1 MSYQAPL
8 EDVQHIL
15 THITDIDQFISDG
28 LAEALDSELVSAILD
43 EAGKFAADQ
52 LAPLNQVGDQ
62 QGCSLKNGNLT
73 TPNGW
78 QEAYTQWKDAGWAAL
93 SAPEEFGGQNLPHLL
108 SQAVSEFWNSSNLA
122 FGLCPLL
129 TQGAV
134 DAIADHANDELK
146 QTYLEKM
153 VSGEWTG
160 TMNLTEAQAG
170 SDLSA
175 VRTKATPNGDGTY
188 AIKGTKIFITYG
200 EHNLTE
206 NIIHLVLAR
215 LPDAPEGTKGISL
228 FLVPKFILDENG
240 NPGKRNDLICSGI
253 EHKLGIHASPTC
265 TMSFGDNE
273 GATGYLVGEEN
284 RGLHAM
290 FTMMN
295 LARLSVGTQGVAIME
310 RSAQA
315 AINYAD
321 DRTQGAAL
329 GSPRGTSDPIIKHPD
344 VRRNISLMK
353 AMTMASRAIC
363 LMTAKYIDISIRAVN
378 EEEKKAA
385 AEKAALLTP
394 IAKAFSTDCAV
405 EATSIGVQVH
415 GGMGY
420 VEETGAAQHM
430 RDARILPIY
439 EGTNGI
445 QALDLLFRKIS
456 LDGGKTL
463 KSFMK
468 EMSEIQQASNETT
481 ELQNQLGSYL
491 SSALNDLTETVQ
503 FLETEF
509 KAEGNNNP
517 STLYYAATPL
527 LRLLGLCLGGS
538 YLIKGALNAEKAN
551 EPQAEKQKALAS
563 IFAHQFL
570 TQTSGLKQQIIKGAA
585 SLETETNKIFGT

>member
-8 EDVQHIL
+8 EDIRHIL
-15 THITDIDQFISDG
+15 KHVTDIDQFIEAG
-28 LAEALDSELVSAILD
+28 LAPTLDADLVNAILD
-43 EAGKFAADQ
+43 EAGKFATTQ
-52 LAPLNQVGDQ
+52 LAPLNQVGDK
-62 QGCSLKNGNLT
+62 QGCKLEDGTVT
-73 TPNGW
+73 TPDGW
-78 QEAYTQWKDAGWAAL
+78 QEAYNQWKDAGWAAL
-93 SAPEEFGGQNLPHLL
+93 SAPEEFGGQHLPHLL
-108 SQAVSEFWNSSNLA
+108 SQAVCEFWNSSNLA

-134 DAIADHANDELK
+134 DAIADHASDELK

-160 TMNLTEAQAG
+160 TMNLTEPQAG

-175 VRTKATPNGDGTY
+175 VHTKAIPNGDGTY

-200 EHNLTE
+200 EHSLTE

-215 LPDAPEGTKGISL
+215 LPDAPAGTKGISL

-273 GATGYLVGEEN
+273 GATGYLIGEEN

-295 LARLSVGTQGVAIME
+295 LARLSVGTQGVAIIE

-315 AINYAD
+315 AINYAN
-321 DRTQGAAL
+321 DRTQGAAF
-329 GSPRGTSDPIIKHPD
+329 GSPKGTSDPIIKHPD
-344 VRRNISLMK
+344 VRRNIGHMK
-353 AMTMASRAIC
+353 ALAMASRAIC
-363 LMTAKYIDISIRAVN
+363 LMTAKNIDISLRSAN
-378 EEEKKAA
+378 EEEKKEA
-385 AEKAALLTP
+385 AEKAAFLTP

-415 GGMGY
+415 GGMGFI
-420 VEETGAAQHM
+420 EETGAAQHM

-445 QALDLLFRKIS
+445 QALDLLFRKIA

-463 KSFMK
+463 KSFIK
-468 EMSEIQQASNETT
+468 EMSKIQQASNETT
-481 ELQNQLGSYL
+481 DQQNQFGAYL
-491 SSALNDLTETVQ
+491 SSALNDLTDTVQ
-503 FLETEF
+503 FLETAS
-509 KAEGNNNP
+509 KAEGNKKP
-517 STLYYAATPL
+517 STLHYAATPL

-538 YLIKGALNAEKAN
+538 YLIKGAINSEKAS
-551 EPQAEKQKALAS
+551 EPEAEKQKALAA
-563 IFAHQFL
+563 IFTHQFL
-570 TQTSGLKQQIIKGAA
+570 TQTSGLKKQIIKGAPD
-585 SLETETNKIFGT
+585 LEAQTDKIFGT

>member
-15 THITDIDQFISDG
+15 THITDIDQFINDG
-28 LAEALDSELVSAILD
+28 FAPTLDADLVSAILD

-52 LAPLNQVGDQ
+52 LAPLNHNGDQ
-62 QGCSLKNGNLT
+62 QGCTLENGNLT
-73 TPNGW
+73 TPDGW
-78 QEAYTQWKDAGWAAL
+78 QDAYTQWKDAGWAAL
-93 SAPEEFGGQNLPHLL
+93 TAPEEFGGQNLPHLL

-134 DAIADHANDELK
+134 DAIADHASDEIK

-175 VRTKATPNGDGTY
+175 VRTKATPNSDGTY

-228 FLVPKFILDENG
+228 FLVPKFILEENG

-265 TMSFGDNE
+265 TMSFGDNK
-273 GATGYLVGEEN
+273 GATGYLVGKEN
-284 RGLHAM
+284 RGLQAM

-295 LARLSVGTQGVAIME
+295 LARISVGTQGVAIME
-310 RSAQA
+310 RSTQA
-315 AINYAD
+315 AINYANE
-321 DRTQGAAL
+321 RTQGPAI
-329 GSPRGTSDPIIKHPD
+329 GNPRGSSDPIIKHPD
-344 VRRNISLMK
+344 VRRNISHMK
-353 AMTMASRAIC
+353 AMTMASRTIC
-363 LMTAKYIDISIRAVN
+363 LMTSKYIDISERAASQ
-378 EEEKKAA
+378 EEKKEA
-385 AEKAALLTP
+385 AEKAAFLTP

-405 EATSIGVQVH
+405 EATSIGIQVH

-456 LDGGKTL
+456 MDGGKTL
-463 KSFMK
+463 KSFIE
-468 EMSEIQQASNETT
+468 EMNEIQQTANAT
-481 ELQNQLGSYL
+481 EDLQNQFSSYL
-491 SSALNDLTETVQ
+491 SSALNDLTSTIS
-503 FLETEF
+503 FLEAEF
-509 KAEGNNNP
+509 KGQGNNNP

-538 YLIKGALNAEKAN
+538 YLIKGALNSEKASDI
-551 EPQAEKQKALAS
+551 QAEKQIALAA

-570 TQTSGLKQQIIKGAA
+570 AQTSGLKQQIIKGAA
-585 SLETETNKIFGT
+585 NLETQTNKIFS